1 MLTNMPSRTSGNPH
15 KDIPRYGVVP
25 GCETER
31 GISFLIRGLSWLD
44 RLPTVTACAVSA
56 LLIVCIGIISY
67 LSGPQLSCSLFY
79 LIPVMLVS
87 RVAGFRAGIL
97 AATFSALV
105 WLAADLNSGLVY
117 GHAVTPYLNALM
129 RLGSFLVAVC
139 LVAAMG
145 SLNSH
150 LEERVQ
156 ERTGALEAQ
165 IIENREL
172 ERNILEISDRE
183 QARIGQDLHDGLC
196 QQLVSAAF
204 STNMLREKLDRDFE
218 AGTRDAARIADMID
232 DAINQARNLARGLY
246 PVRLETDGLDLALRE
261 LASTLARRFDSVCAV
276 ECPEPVAPCRG
287 AVGIHLY
294 RIAQEALVNSAKH
307 ARAERIVISLV
318 RRNGRVR
325 LTVEDNGVGIS
336 RALPNPDGMGLRIME
351 YRARMIGADFWIG
364 GAGSHGTQVSCEM
377 DETAFKA

>member
-1 MLTNMPSRTSGNPH
+1 MPTIMPSIPGRNPLEATQQ
-15 KDIPRYGVVP
+15 DGSVP
-25 GCETER
+25 GSEPER
-31 GISFLIRGLSWLD
+31 GKSFLIQVLSWLD
-44 RLPTVTACAVSA
+44 RLPPVTVCAVSA
-56 LLIVCIGIISY
+56 LMIVGIGIVSY

-79 LIPVMLVS
+79 LIPVLLVS

-97 AATFSALV
+97 AALFSALV
-105 WLAADLNSGLVY
+105 WLAADLNAGLVY
-117 GHAVTPYLNALM
+117 GQAVTPYLNAMM

-150 LEERVQ
+150 LEQRVQ

-165 IIENREL
+165 IVENREL

-204 STNMLREKLDRDFE
+204 STNMLREKLDQDVE

-232 DAINQARNLARGLY
+232 EAINQARDLARGLY
-246 PVRLETDGLDLALRE
+246 PVRLETEGLEMALRE
-261 LASTLARRFDSVCAV
+261 LASTLDRRFSSICTV
-276 ECPEPVAPCRG
+276 ECPDPLPACRA

-294 RIAQEALVNSAKH
+294 RIAQEALVNAAKH
-307 ARAERIVISLV
+307 ARAERIIVSLTT
-318 RRNGRVR
+318 RDDRVR
-325 LTVEDNGVGIS
+325 LSVEDNGVGIS
-336 RALPNPDGMGLRIME
+336 RGLPNPGGMGMRIME
-351 YRARMIGADFWIG
+351 YRARMIGADFQIAS
-364 GAGSHGTQVSCEM
+364 AGPRGTLVSCEM
-377 DETAFKA
+377 DEVDFKA